1 MEVKM
6 KRIKNIVAVL
16 AALVLGTSFVFA
28 DKAQYD
34 KLLAEAKQY
43 EEKGKLCS
51 ALGTYWDAIG
61 SNPGD
66 AKEADES
73 FKRILEGFIKESDLG
88 ILRYGNCKPVSSSAY
103 SGNPGPGQYDEFSL
117 YDSWLEL
124 CKDFETYWN
133 EHPADI
139 LDCKITHEKGDL
151 DIKTRTA
158 TYTFTA
164 TLSYSEKFNTI
175 APHIVVAYYKAY
187 RKDWQ
192 ESELHPA
199 WPAVSAFKDSKT
211 TPVVKFLDAKYS
223 KESARNEG
231 IYRPVSLI
239 HQIDLSQNIAISPDK
254 NSEFFVPAW
263 NNLCA
268 VGGKTGT
275 IENLFIQFSI
285 KDEIGRT
292 IASTGKPIACTVS
305 RVRYVGSVPNVS
317 YEIQASYIASGIS
330 ASDIKL
336 LDSGKATWSIDKLE
350 LTPRTTTCTA
360 KTLSYLFDVTVEFQ
374 NVKMLAAGS
383 SIDFLNKGKTG
394 FAQINVFDENK
405 KKLTASAQKTFAQD
419 MLNKNGEKIVLCG
432 AVGTGNSFGN
442 GLGYKHF
449 IAAKILSNGKVFNG
463 DFNNEIEIPL
473 EEFLA
478 QLKNITGYDYKLGY
492 DSNDSRVGV
501 YRDLSDEEITKI
513 KRDILAER
521 DEWKARDWA
530 RYSTG
535 NKKQY
540 DIALELY
547 RHIYILKDTG
557 WKTNLYELE
566 LKEKKGVYSV
576 AEVPNDSELA
586 KAGLKAKDVITR
598 ISVKNYNGSINEVQ
612 PSEIKTIQGFST
624 CTFTI
629 QRGSGKKAQMLEIE
643 VPVIWKGYQP
653 IENIRP

>member
-1 MEVKM
+1 M
-6 KRIKNIVAVL
+6 KRIKNIVAVI

-73 FKRILEGFIKESDLG
+73 YKRILGGFFKKGSFSYKDTS
-88 ILRYGNCKPVSSSAY
+88 RYDY

-164 TLSYSEKFNTI
+164 TLSYSEKFNAI
-175 APHIVVAYYKAY
+175 APHIVLAYFNAY

-231 IYRPVSLI
+231 SYRPVSLI
-239 HQIDLSQNIAISPDK
+239 HQIDSSQYIAISPDK

-275 IENLFIQFSI
+275 NENLFIQFSI
-285 KDEIGRT
+285 KDESGRT

-305 RVRYVGSVPNVS
+305 HVGSWPNGK
-317 YEIQASYIASGIS
+317 IHASYIASGIS

-336 LDSGKATWSIDKLE
+336 LDSGKAIWSIDKLE

-383 SIDFLNKGKTG
+383 SVDFLNKGKTG

-405 KKLTASAQKTFAQD
+405 KNLTASAQKTFAQD
-419 MLNKNGEKIVLCG
+419 LLNKNGERIVLCG
-432 AVGTGNSFGN
+432 AVGTGISFGN

-449 IAAKILSNGKVFNG
+449 ITAKILSNGKVFNG
-463 DFNNEIEIPL
+463 DFTNKIEIPL

-478 QLKNITGYDYKLGY
+478 QLKNITGYDYKPGY
-492 DSNDSRVGV
+492 DSEDMRVGV

-530 RYSTG
+530 KYSTG

-557 WKTNLYELE
+557 WETNLYELE

-586 KAGLKAKDVITR
+586 KAGLKAKDVITK

-653 IENIRP
+653 IENIHP

>member
-1 MEVKM
+1 M
-6 KRIKNIVAVL
+6 KRIKNIVAGF
-16 AALVLGTSFVFA
+16 AALVLGISFAFA

-73 FKRILEGFIKESDLG
+73 YKRILEGFIKESDLG
-88 ILRYGNCKPVSSSAY
+88 HFRYSNYEPTRSSAY
-103 SGNPGPGQYDEFSL
+103 SGNPGPGQFDEFSL

-139 LDCKITHEKGDL
+139 LDCKITHKKGDL

-164 TLSYSEKFNTI
+164 TLSYSEKFNAI
-175 APHIVVAYYKAY
+175 APHIVVAYHEAY

-239 HQIDLSQNIAISPDK
+239 HQIDRSQNIAISPDK

-275 IENLFIQFSI
+275 IENLAIQFTI
-285 KDEIGRT
+285 KDESGRT
-292 IASTGKPIACTVS
+292 IASTGKAISCNVS
-305 RVRYVGSVPNVS
+305 PVKTVGSVPNVS
-317 YEIQASYIASGIS
+317 YEIQASYIATGIS

-336 LDSGKATWSIDKLE
+336 LDSGKTTWSIDKLE

-383 SIDFLNKGKTG
+383 SVDFLNKGKTG

-405 KKLTASAQKTFAQD
+405 KKLTASAQATFAQD
-419 MLNKNGEKIVLCG
+419 MLNKNGEKIVLCE
-432 AVGTGNSFGN
+432 AVGTGSSFDN

-449 IAAKILSNGKVFNG
+449 IAAEILSNGKVFNG
-463 DFNNEIEIPL
+463 DFNNEIKIPL

-478 QLKNITGYDYKLGY
+478 QLKNITGYDYKVGY
-492 DSNDSRVGV
+492 DKEDRCVGV

-530 RYSTG
+530 KYSTR

-547 RHIYILKDTG
+547 RHIYILKSKG

-576 AEVPNDSELA
+576 AEVPNDSELS
-586 KAGLKAKDVITR
+586 KAGLKAKDVITK

-653 IENIRP
+653 IENIWP